1 MRPVDPPLLPLSTFL
16 SRGLSLRVCGSGP
29 RAPCQNQL
37 SLFVWRS
44 SRRSGSAVFTTP
56 NSTVL
61 GKEARG
67 TYVRDRTEWQG
78 QICPRSS
85 GRDQNVPRRSTTSD
99 DLDLYTHFVW
109 WVPAR
114 RTHGAPQHAVNSC
127 GPFQFPLVT
136 SDMTVWIS
144 SRMHYCEPLI
154 EGRRLT
160 LLTGPCTGRGMPS
173 GHAMCVSSRHTPYKM
188 YGQVSKHGLPKS
200 GNHPLARHLHLRRMR

>member
-1 MRPVDPPLLPLSTFL
+1 M
-16 SRGLSLRVCGSGP
+16 
-29 RAPCQNQL
+29 
-37 SLFVWRS
+37 
-44 SRRSGSAVFTTP
+44 
-56 NSTVL
+56 
-61 GKEARG
+61 
-67 TYVRDRTEWQG
+67 
-78 QICPRSS
+78 
-85 GRDQNVPRRSTTSD
+85 PRRSTTSD

-173 GHAMCVSSRHTPYKM
+173 GHAMCVSSRHTPSRNF
-188 YGQVSKHGLPKS
+188 VSDHLKS
-200 GNHPLARHLHLRRMR
+200 INPIFVPPTTTFPPPPQASRYVFFTFSPLHTPLRQFRSWVSLSVGS

>member
-1 MRPVDPPLLPLSTFL
+1 MYPGKPAFIAIVNLFK
-16 SRGLSLRVCGSGP
+16 P
-29 RAPCQNQL
+29 RIESEHGILVAAPRQNQL
-37 SLFVWRS
+37 SFFVWRS
-44 SRRSGSAVFTTP
+44 SHNGGAVFTSLI
-56 NSTVL
+56 STIL
-61 GKEARG
+61 GKEARR
-67 TYVRDRTEWQG
+67 TYVRVRTGWQG
-78 QICPRSS
+78 QTCPRSS

-109 WVPAR
+109 RVPAW

-127 GPFQFPLVT
+127 GTFQFPLVT
-136 SDMTVWIS
+136 PDMIVWIS

-154 EGRRLT
+154 EGRRLA
-160 LLTGPCTGRGMPS
+160 LLTGPCTGHGMPS

>member
-1 MRPVDPPLLPLSTFL
+1 MYPGKPAFIAIVNLFKPRIESECGILAAPP
-16 SRGLSLRVCGSGP
+16 P
-29 RAPCQNQL
+29 RQNQL
-37 SLFVWRS
+37 SFFVWRS
-44 SRRSGSAVFTTP
+44 SHNGGAVFTSLI
-56 NSTVL
+56 STIL
-61 GKEARG
+61 GKEARR
-67 TYVRDRTEWQG
+67 TYVRVRTGWQG
-78 QICPRSS
+78 QTCPRSS

-154 EGRRLT
+154 EGRRLA
-160 LLTGPCTGRGMPS
+160 LLTGPYRTW
-173 GHAMCVSSRHTPYKM
+173 HAIRACHVCVEQAH
-188 YGQVSKHGLPKS
+188 
-200 GNHPLARHLHLRRMR
+200 AI

>member
-1 MRPVDPPLLPLSTFL
+1 MWILVAA
-16 SRGLSLRVCGSGP
+16 P
-29 RAPCQNQL
+29 RQNQL
-37 SLFVWRS
+37 SFFVWRS
-44 SRRSGSAVFTTP
+44 SHNGGAVFTSLI
-56 NSTVL
+56 STIL
-61 GKEARG
+61 GKEARR
-67 TYVRDRTEWQG
+67 TYVRVRTGWQG
-78 QICPRSS
+78 QTCPRSS

-154 EGRRLT
+154 EGRRLA

-200 GNHPLARHLHLRRMR
+200 GNHALARHLHSRRMR